1 MTVRARV
8 RADTPIQKR
17 IREPDTTVSKS
28 EDSLQPNLNDIAQPE
43 KKNPPKESSR
53 SPKLTQQSRKRL
65 LYLIGLTIYVAIL
78 AWRVHKDLYSTPSNQ
93 EQSDPARA
101 FPGRITLTVD

>member
-17 IREPDTTVSKS
+17 IGEPDTTVSKS
-28 EDSLQPNLNDIAQPE
+28 EDSLQPDLNDSAQPE

-53 SPKLTQQSRKRL
+53 SPKLTQPSRKRL
-65 LYLIGLTIYVAIL
+65 LYLIGLAIYVAIL
-78 AWRVHKDLYSTPSNQ
+78 AWRVHKDFYITPGNQ
-93 EQSDPARA
+93 EQPVRKSKPWPHDTD
-101 FPGRITLTVD
+101 G